1 MCRRFRAII
10 SLRCLIAALFV
21 LPLTCSLSL
30 AQQASSGT
38 IVGELRVARGSFPS
52 MHVLVNLTSNGAQV
66 GTAYSDSEG
75 RFAFEDLPGNLY
87 HVVISEQGFR
97 PIDSTVILNPSVQ
110 HVIYVRLEMTPEEKT
125 DPRRGERG
133 LQGSN
138 PSMVDESALLE
149 KYPKAAKKEY
159 EKATKLQSDGK
170 QQEAIEH
177 YKKALAIAPE
187 MYFAHN
193 NLGSLYLQNQQF
205 GEAEGEFQRVIDQN
219 QADGNA
225 YFNLANVYLLTKRL
239 AESLE
244 YIEQGLKRQPASAFG
259 HFLRGS
265 VMMQKGSPVEA
276 EKNLRSALSEN
287 PDLVNAHLALVNLY
301 MQQKRNAEAA
311 QELAIFLKQSPDSSF
326 APQARELL
334 RKLRNTSPQ
343 PR

>member
-10 SLRCLIAALFV
+10 SLRCLIAALFI
-21 LPLTCSLSL
+21 LPPTCSLSL
-30 AQQASSGT
+30 AQQTSTGT

-52 MHVLVNLTSNGAQV
+52 MHVLINLTSNGAQV

-87 HVVISEQGFR
+87 HVVIRERGFR
-97 PIDSTVILNPSVQ
+97 PIDATVALNPTVQ
-110 HVIYVRLEMTPEEKT
+110 HVMYVRLEMTPEENT
-125 DPRRGERG
+125 DSKRGEPG

-138 PSMVDESALLE
+138 PSMVDESSLLGN
-149 KYPKAAKKEY
+149 YPKAAKKEY

-170 QQEAIEH
+170 QKEAIEH
-177 YKKALAIAPE
+177 YKKALAIAPG

-193 NLGSLYLQNQQF
+193 NLGSLYVQSQQF
-205 GEAEGEFQRVIDQN
+205 EEAEGEFRQVIDQN
-219 QADGNA
+219 QADGNG

-239 AESLE
+239 AESLQ
-244 YIEQGLKRQPASAFG
+244 YIEQGLKRQPSSAFG

-276 EKNLRSALSEN
+276 EKNLRSALNEN

-301 MQQKRNAEAA
+301 MRQKRNVEAA

-334 RKLRNTSPQ
+334 KKLQNTSPQ
-343 PR
+343 VR